1 MQPLSCIIL
10 AGGLSSRMGRDKAFL
25 PICQQHDLLT
35 HMVNLAR
42 SAGAANILVSRS
54 PALQPEAL
62 GYIPFIADYYPQQGP
77 LAGLQ
82 ACLPNCNYER
92 ILVLPVDMPALNNEV
107 LQMLLNS
114 TTSACYKGYELPL
127 LIVADSGQRDQL
139 QRFLNEQLQS
149 ANARRSI
156 RSMLHFLQVNELPV
170 MHKQHM
176 LNTNSPEQWQL
187 FLSLKDELQPDAAKG
202 NNQH

>member
-10 AGGLSSRMGRDKAFL
+10 AGGLSSRMGRDKALL

-62 GYIPFIADYYPQQGP
+62 GYVPFIADHYSQQGP

-82 ACLPNCNYER
+82 ACLPECKHER
-92 ILVLPVDMPALNNEV
+92 ILVLPVDMPALTKDV
-107 LQMLLNS
+107 LKMLLKS
-114 TTSACYKGYELPL
+114 TTSACFKGYELPL
-127 LIVADSGQRDQL
+127 LIVAESGQRDQL

-156 RSMLHFLQVNELPV
+156 RSMLHFLQVNELPAT
-170 MHKQHM
+170 HEQHM
-176 LNTNSPEQWQL
+176 LNTNSPEQWRL
-187 FLSLKDELQPDAAKG
+187 FLSLKDELQPDAAAG